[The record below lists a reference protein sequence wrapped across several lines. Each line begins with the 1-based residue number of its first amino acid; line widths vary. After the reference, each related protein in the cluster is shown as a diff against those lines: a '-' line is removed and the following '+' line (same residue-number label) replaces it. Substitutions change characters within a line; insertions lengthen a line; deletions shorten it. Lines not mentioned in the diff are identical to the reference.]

1 MNAAE
6 SLFSVLF
13 LLILIE
19 EGFALAQKTQALPQN
34 VAVEDK
40 KPAHCGTLI
49 QTANGGSFSSPN
61 YPKTYP
67 ANKECV
73 YILEAHPRKR
83 IELTFDDLYYIE
95 PSFECRFDNIEIRD
109 GPFVFSP
116 LINRF
121 CGALSPGVV
130 TSSGRFMWIRFI
142 SDEEL
147 EGLGFRVKY
156 SYTADP
162 EFYLHVGGLLNPIP
176 DCQFELS
183 GSDGIIRSSQVE
195 EENKVKSGEA
205 IDCIW
210 TIRAPPMSKIYL
222 RFLDYQLENSNECKK
237 NFVAIYE
244 GSNAIEDLK
253 AKFCSTVANDITIDN
268 AVGVVRMWADET
280 SKLSR
285 FRMIFTVYAEPPCL
299 ANTFFCHSSMC
310 INNTLVCNG
319 VQNCVF
325 PWDENNCKE
334 KKSKSVFQQMSKTHC
349 TVIGVATG
357 VVFLLL
363 MISVFIQMKQ
373 PRKKVLNRKSLEMQE
388 FSEPP
393 QYELFSMR
401 EAEMSDELSEELETL
416 QKLRRS
422 SNTSRCI
429 HEHHCGVQGSAPP
442 VAMAT
447 RPHHL
452 AQASEEL
459 SGIVGARGWSSYH
472 ERRSGSHAFTRA
484 HPYRAQSL
492 RETLNDGELGLEE
505 RVMEEIGYNDVF
517 SREGVLMVRNPVQQR
532 SLSMDF

>member
-1 MNAAE
+1 MNVAE
-6 SLFSVLF
+6 SLFSALV

-34 VAVEDK
+34 VATEDK

-61 YPKTYP
+61 YPNTYP
-67 ANKECV
+67 PNKECV

-83 IELTFDDLYYIE
+83 IQLVFNDIYYIE

-116 LINRF
+116 LINRY
-121 CGALSPGVV
+121 CGAKSPGVV
-130 TSSGRFMWIRFI
+130 TSSGRFMWIRFT

-147 EGLGFRVKY
+147 EGLGFRVEY
-156 SYTADP
+156 SYTAD
-162 EFYLHVGGLLNPIP
+162 
-176 DCQFELS
+176 CQFEMS

-205 IDCIW
+205 VDCIW

-253 AKFCSTVANDITIDN
+253 AKFCSTVANDITLDN

-280 SKLSR
+280 SRLS
-285 FRMIFTVYAEPPCL
+285 PPCL
-299 ANTFFCHSSMC
+299 ANTFFCHSNMC

-319 VQNCVF
+319 VQNCMF

-334 KKSKSVFQQMSKTHC
+334 KKSKSFFQHMSKTHS
-349 TVIGVATG
+349 TVIGVASG
-357 VVFLLL
+357 VVLLL
-363 MISVFIQMKQ
+363 LIISVFIQMKQ
-373 PRKKVLNRKSLEMQE
+373 PRKKVLSRKGLFSAAEMQE
-388 FSEPP
+388 VLEPP

-401 EAEMSDELSEELETL
+401 EAELPEDLSEELESL

-422 SNTSRCI
+422 SSMSRCV
-429 HEHHCGVQGSAPP
+429 HEHHCGAPSSAASI
-442 VAMAT
+442 VMAS
-447 RPHHL
+447 RAHHL
-452 AQASEEL
+452 SHG
-459 SGIVGARGWSSYH
+459 SDDMSTVVGARGWGSFH
-472 ERRSGSHAFTRA
+472 GRRSSSRSHHFTHDPRA
-484 HPYRAQSL
+484 HAYSAQSL
-492 RETLNDGELGLEE
+492 REALEDEELGLEE
-505 RVMEEIGYNDVF
+505 RVMEEIGYNDFINRGRNV
-517 SREGVLMVRNPVQQR
+517 VMVRNHANPVQQR

>member
-1 MNAAE
+1 MQE
-6 SLFSVLF
+6 VLF

-34 VAVEDK
+34 VAIEDK

-73 YILEAHPRKR
+73 YILEVHPRKR
-83 IELTFDDLYYIE
+83 IQLVFDDLYYIE

-109 GPFVFSP
+109 GPFAFSP
-116 LINRF
+116 MINRF
-121 CGALSPGVV
+121 CGAQSPGVV

-147 EGLGFRVKY
+147 EGLGFRVEY

-162 EFYLHVGGLLNPIP
+162 DFHLHVGGLLNPIP
-176 DCQFELS
+176 DCQFDLS

-253 AKFCSTVANDITIDN
+253 AKFCSTVANDITLDN

-285 FRMIFTVYAEPPCL
+285 FRMIFTVFAEPPCL
-299 ANTFFCHSSMC
+299 ANAYFCHSNMC

-334 KKSKSVFQQMSKTHC
+334 KKSKSFFQQMSKTHS
-349 TVIGVATG
+349 TVIGVASG

-363 MISVFIQMKQ
+363 LISVFIQMNQ
-373 PRKKVLNRKSLEMQE
+373 PRKKVLNRKSLFSAAEMQE
-388 FSEPP
+388 VLEPP
-393 QYELFSMR
+393 HYELFSMR
-401 EAEMSDELSEELETL
+401 EPELSDELSEELDTM

-429 HEHHCGVQGSAPP
+429 REHHCGMQGNAASFS
-442 VAMAT
+442 MAT
-447 RPHHL
+447 RAHQL
-452 AQASEEL
+452 APASEEM
-459 SGIVGARGWSSYH
+459 SGIVGARGWSSFH
-472 ERRSGSHAFTRA
+472 ESRSVSRPHTRSV
-484 HPYRAQSL
+484 QSL
-492 RETLNDGELGLEE
+492 REVLEDGELGLEE
-505 RVMEEIGYNDVF
+505 RVMEEIGYNDVMA
-517 SREGVLMVRNPVQQR
+517 RGGVLMMRNHANPVQQR

>member
-1 MNAAE
+1 MPHFCFLAA
-6 SLFSVLF
+6 LV

-61 YPKTYP
+61 YPNTYP
-67 ANKECV
+67 PNKECV

-83 IELTFDDLYYIE
+83 IQLIFDDIYYIE

-121 CGALSPGVV
+121 CGAKSPGIV
-130 TSSGRFMWIRFI
+130 TSSGRFMWIRFT

-147 EGLGFRVKY
+147 EGLGFRVEY

-162 EFYLHVGGLLNPIP
+162 DFHLHIGGLLNPIP
-176 DCQFELS
+176 DCQFEMS

-195 EENKVKSGEA
+195 EENKVKLGEA
-205 IDCIW
+205 LDCIW

-222 RFLDYQLENSNECKK
+222 RFLEYQLENSNECKK

-253 AKFCSTVANDITIDN
+253 AKFCSTVANDITLDN

-285 FRMIFTVYAEPPCL
+285 FRMLFTVFVLSRKGLFSAAE
-299 ANTFFCHSSMC
+299 T
-310 INNTLVCNG
+310 
-319 VQNCVF
+319 Q
-325 PWDENNCKE
+325 E
-334 KKSKSVFQQMSKTHC
+334 
-349 TVIGVATG
+349 
-357 VVFLLL
+357 
-363 MISVFIQMKQ
+363 
-373 PRKKVLNRKSLEMQE
+373 VL
-388 FSEPP
+388 EPP

-401 EAEMSDELSEELETL
+401 EAELPEDLSEELESL

-422 SNTSRCI
+422 SSMSRCV
-429 HEHHCGVQGSAPP
+429 HEHHCGAPSSAASI
-442 VAMAT
+442 VMAS
-447 RPHHL
+447 RAHHL
-452 AQASEEL
+452 SHD
-459 SGIVGARGWSSYH
+459 SDDMSTDVGARGWGSFH
-472 ERRSGSHAFTRA
+472 GRRSSSHSHPFTHDPRA
-484 HPYRAQSL
+484 HAYSAQSL
-492 RETLNDGELGLEE
+492 REALEDEELGLEE
-505 RVMEEIGYNDVF
+505 RVMEEIGYNDFITRGRNVM
-517 SREGVLMVRNPVQQR
+517 MVRNHANPVQQR

>member
-1 MNAAE
+1 FVNMPHFCFLAA
-6 SLFSVLF
+6 LV

-19 EGFALAQKTQALPQN
+19 EGFALAQKTQGWF
-34 VAVEDK
+34 EDK

-61 YPKTYP
+61 YPNTYP
-67 ANKECV
+67 PNKECV

-83 IELTFDDLYYIE
+83 IQLIFDDIYYIE

-121 CGALSPGVV
+121 CGAKSPGIV
-130 TSSGRFMWIRFI
+130 TSSGRFMWIRFT

-147 EGLGFRVKY
+147 EGLGFRVEY

-162 EFYLHVGGLLNPIP
+162 DFHLHIGGLLNPIP
-176 DCQFELS
+176 DCQFEMS

-195 EENKVKSGEA
+195 EENKVKLGEA
-205 IDCIW
+205 LDCIW

-222 RFLDYQLENSNECKK
+222 RFLEYQLENSNECKK

-253 AKFCSTVANDITIDN
+253 AKFCSTVANDITLDN

-285 FRMIFTVYAEPPCL
+285 FRMLFTVFAERKNGNSDLNPNICYMIHVMIL
-299 ANTFFCHSSMC
+299 IFNMRENVTLLMC
-310 INNTLVCNG
+310 ICLPQVL
-319 VQNCVF
+319 
-325 PWDENNCKE
+325 
-334 KKSKSVFQQMSKTHC
+334 S
-349 TVIGVATG
+349 
-357 VVFLLL
+357 
-363 MISVFIQMKQ
+363 
-373 PRKKVLNRKSLEMQE
+373 RKGLFSAAETQEVL
-388 FSEPP
+388 EPP

-401 EAEMSDELSEELETL
+401 EAELPEDLSEELESL

-422 SNTSRCI
+422 SSMSRCV
-429 HEHHCGVQGSAPP
+429 HEHHCGAPSSAASI
-442 VAMAT
+442 VMAS
-447 RPHHL
+447 RAHHL
-452 AQASEEL
+452 SHD
-459 SGIVGARGWSSYH
+459 SDDMSTDVGARGWGSFH
-472 ERRSGSHAFTRA
+472 GRRSSSHSHPFTHDPRA
-484 HPYRAQSL
+484 HAYSAQSL
-492 RETLNDGELGLEE
+492 REALEDEELGLEE
-505 RVMEEIGYNDVF
+505 RVMEEIGYNDFITRGRNVM
-517 SREGVLMVRNPVQQR
+517 MVRNHANPVQQR